1 MVKFAIIGSKGFLGS
16 YICKECQKIGIDFV
30 PLSRTEWNKLL
41 NDKIENWFHKEKIT
55 DVIFCCGFSQ
65 RFDPQEIE
73 KIDELETV
81 NLILKKT
88 DTRLIYLSSALVYGF
103 INDDLNLQDL
113 AETSDIAPTGAYGMY
128 KRIIERLVLQTD
140 EKNCV
145 MRLVSCI
152 GKNKKSGLMKS
163 IESQII
169 SKKSEINM
177 LHGNT
182 IRDYIWVGN
191 AAKLIIYLTLN
202 KENKGIFNIGSGKG
216 VEVSEIVNKFAEF
229 YKSNIKKITF
239 GELMVEDPKRLVLN
253 VCKTKQS
260 IPDFVSNEVF
270 ASNQIDKYLEE
281 M

>member
-1 MVKFAIIGSKGFLGS
+1 MKFAIIGSDGFLGS
-16 YICKECQKIGIDFV
+16 YICQECQKIGIDFV
-30 PLSRTEWNKLL
+30 PLNRTGWNKLL
-41 NDKIENWFHKEKIT
+41 NGKIENWFHEQKIT
-55 DVIFCCGFSQ
+55 DVVFCSGFSQ

-88 DTRLIYLSSALVYGF
+88 NTRLVYLSSALVYGF
-103 INDDLNLQDL
+103 KNDDLNLKDFT
-113 AETSDIAPTGAYGMY
+113 ETSNIAPTGAYGMY

-140 EKNCV
+140 KRNCV

-163 IESQII
+163 IESQIM

-202 KENKGIFNIGSGKG
+202 KRNNGIFNIGSGKG
-216 VEVSEIVNKFAEF
+216 IKVSEVIYKFAEF
-229 YKSNIKKITF
+229 YKSNINKISF

-253 VCKTKQS
+253 VGKTRRS
-260 IPDFVSNEVF
+260 IPNFVSNEVF
-270 ASNQIDKYLEE
+270 SSNQIDKYLEE
-281 M
+281 